1 MRVGLIVEGR
11 SDAAVLTNILK
22 GKLNISKSDIQY
34 LVPEFDYDET
44 SLFLMRNEQFSNWT
58 IVKNNCRNKQ
68 KISDFI
74 DNFEN
79 ERFIVIHIDSDTR
92 MEVGYEVNE
101 PINVNNEIDIQT
113 LRQNIVNKLSEWLE
127 NEFFGKIA
135 FAIAITEID
144 SWILTLYADH
154 ETGLLINAKER
165 LLRILNDPSK
175 FTRKEKQKIFSLRD
189 DKFEQYN
196 LLSQNF
202 RKIKK
207 LIQFQTSNV
216 SLRLFCDDLERF
228 EGY

>member
-101 PINVNNEIDIQT
+101 PINVNNVIDIET

-196 LLSQNF
+196 LLSQDF
-202 RKIKK
+202 RKPKK
-207 LIQFQTSNV
+207 LMQFQTSNV
-216 SLRLFCDDLERF
+216 SLRLFCEDLERF

>member
-44 SLFLMRNEQFSNWT
+44 SLFRMRNEQFSNWT

-74 DNFEN
+74 DSFEN

-101 PINVNNEIDIQT
+101 PINVNNVIDIET

-196 LLSQNF
+196 LLSQDF
-202 RKIKK
+202 RKPKK
-207 LIQFQTSNV
+207 LMQFQTSNV
-216 SLRLFCDDLERF
+216 SLRLFCEDLERF